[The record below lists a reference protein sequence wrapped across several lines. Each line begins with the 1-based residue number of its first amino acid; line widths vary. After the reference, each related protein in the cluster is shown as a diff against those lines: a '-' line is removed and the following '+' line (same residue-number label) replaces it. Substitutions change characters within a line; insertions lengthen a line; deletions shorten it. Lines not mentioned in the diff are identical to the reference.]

1 MTSTVVNTARSLG
14 DVPTLIVLLVLVLA
28 FLGWTIKQL
37 VCIDKTLKESK
48 TDQKKIDKEQDDKIQ
63 NLQQNCLKRE
73 EFYIELGG
81 WRTELK
87 DMEARLTKNSEMQMK
102 NIELVLKNLKEK

>member
-1 MTSTVVNTARSLG
+1 MTSTVITTAKSLG
-14 DVPTLIVLLVLVLA
+14 EIPTLIVLLVLVLA
-28 FLGWTIKQL
+28 FLAWAIRQL
-37 VCIDKTLKESK
+37 VCIDKALKESK
-48 TDQKKIDKEQDDKIQ
+48 TDQKKIDKDQDDKIQ

-73 EFYIELGG
+73 EFYMELGG

-102 NIELVLKNLKEK
+102 NIEMFLKNLKEK